1 MSRYTFRVR
10 NKGGERS
17 LGVSAF
23 YGEVGWDEELATFYA
38 RVWREA
44 AKEPLTP
51 ADYEP
56 LVSCGGQLCEVTDV
70 AKLDRCLADRC
81 GVDFDPVGTASHWGE
96 RLEADRDRYMESLS
110 VEQEMNLL
118 ARVAADP

>member
-10 NKGGERS
+10 NKGGERG

-56 LVSCGGQLCEVTDV
+56 LVSCGGQLFGVTDGGKKEGWP
-70 AKLDRCLADRC
+70 AARGGGGPHPARGAFHLGGR
-81 GVDFDPVGTASHWGE
+81 VGGGPGGRHEAASGGAGKE
-96 RLEADRDRYMESLS
+96 
-110 VEQEMNLL
+110 
-118 ARVAADP
+118 PP

>member
-10 NKGGERS
+10 NRSGERG

-44 AKEPLTP
+44 AGEPLTP
-51 ADYEP
+51 ADHEP
-56 LVSCGGQLCEVTDV
+56 LVSCGGQLCESTDL
-70 AKLDRCLADRC
+70 ATLGRCAAGRR
-81 GVDFDPVGTASHWGE
+81 GGDPDQAGMGSTWGE
-96 RLEADRDRYMESLS
+96 GRQAG
-110 VEQEMNLL
+110 
-118 ARVAADP
+118 